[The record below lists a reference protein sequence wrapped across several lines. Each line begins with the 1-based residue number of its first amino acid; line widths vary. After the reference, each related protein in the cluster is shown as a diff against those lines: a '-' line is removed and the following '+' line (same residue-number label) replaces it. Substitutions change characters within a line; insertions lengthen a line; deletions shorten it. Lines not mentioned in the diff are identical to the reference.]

1 MLMFYD
7 MKSFKKIQMF
17 WRKCV
22 SEFRLFIR
30 KNCAWITS
38 NKPWMS
44 FYRLKSLWF
53 NCSINKNFTQQHFR
67 SLKCSRN
74 KTENDHGLEKSL
86 SMQQNNVFFVFVLVL
101 LLVQN
106 SLLSRDSRTNHSFSV
121 WFGIVLITHKVSIVW
136 RSCATYRAM
145 HIKHISNTPN
155 RTM

>member
-1 MLMFYD
+1 
-7 MKSFKKIQMF
+7 MF

-67 SLKCSRN
+67 SLKCSRS

-86 SMQQNNVFFVFVLVL
+86 SMQQNNVFFVCVLVL

-121 WFGIVLITHKVSIVW
+121 WFGIVLITHTKCLFWDAAVLRIAQ
-136 RSCATYRAM
+136 C
-145 HIKHISNTPN
+145 ISNIFRIHLIARCN
-155 RTM
+155 RISFEYLS